1 MTEKKTIRNAVIR
14 KRDNISLDERKR
26 KNDEIKNY
34 LLSIEEFSS
43 SDTVCLYAAF
53 RSEVATSELL
63 KASMADGKKVLL
75 PKVDRDGHTLKLYE
89 IRDMKELQAGF
100 MGIPEPS
107 PSDNRL
113 ASIDEVDVVVIPGA
127 AFDYSGNRLGYGEG
141 YYDILLSGKKGKV
154 TIIALAYEEQ
164 IVDALPAED
173 HDVKVDI
180 IVTDKRVIRI

>member
-1 MTEKKTIRNAVIR
+1 MTVKKNIRNAVIK
-14 KRDNISLDERKR
+14 KRDNISLDKRKR
-26 KNDEIKNY
+26 KNDKIKNY
-34 LLSIEEFSS
+34 LLSIREFSS

-63 KASMADGKKVLL
+63 KASMAAGKKVLL
-75 PKVDRDGHTLKLYE
+75 PKVDRDGHMLKLYE
-89 IRDMKELQAGF
+89 IEDMKELQAGF

-107 PSDNRL
+107 PSDSRL

-127 AFDYSGNRLGYGEG
+127 AFDCSGNRLGYGEG
-141 YYDILLSGKKGKV
+141 YYDILLSGKKEKI

-164 IVDALPAED
+164 IVDAIPAED